1 MAVEVGVVAEADA
14 HRHQSE
20 GNRESEK
27 NDDDEYAQHEEGDL
41 RISHGRLLSWLPSPV
56 DGRTISIA
64 SEPCARMS
72 CAPCSIKRTSVSSM
86 SSAASSHS
94 PVRMQWMQRK
104 TCAMPCNV
112 RRRPAA
118 TMIALSWNR
127 SEESSVGQECVS
139 TCGSRWST
147 DH

>member
-56 DGRTISIA
+56 DGRPISID
-64 SEPCARMS
+64 SEPCAQMS
-72 CAPCSIKRTSVSSM
+72 CAPCCITRTSVSTM
-86 SSAASSHS
+86 YSAATRHA
-94 PVRMQWMQRK
+94 P
-104 TCAMPCNV
+104 
-112 RRRPAA
+112 RPH
-118 TMIALSWNR
+118 TGIERN
-127 SEESSVGQECVS
+127 
-139 TCGSRWST
+139 
-147 DH
+147 

>member
-1 MAVEVGVVAEADA
+1 MRISDWSSDVCSSDLHHRIGLVDEEVEDIVVEEAVHPHLELSPGVGAVLHRPFIGAPHAMAVEVGVVAEADA

-64 SEPCARMS
+64 SEP
-72 CAPCSIKRTSVSSM
+72 
-86 SSAASSHS
+86 
-94 PVRMQWMQRK
+94 
-104 TCAMPCNV
+104 
-112 RRRPAA
+112 
-118 TMIALSWNR
+118 
-127 SEESSVGQECVS
+127 
-139 TCGSRWST
+139 
-147 DH
+147 